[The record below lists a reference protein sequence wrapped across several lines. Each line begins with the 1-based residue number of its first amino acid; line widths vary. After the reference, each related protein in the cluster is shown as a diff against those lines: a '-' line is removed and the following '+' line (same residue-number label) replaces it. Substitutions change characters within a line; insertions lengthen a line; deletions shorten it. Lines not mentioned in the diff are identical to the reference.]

1 MNETMRWVDVTDFT
15 PQRVV
20 GTSPVISFQWLCDMM
35 KSRQRVV
42 LLNSNNAPVTG
53 IIGQIQ
59 AEDGSGKCWNVTVGE
74 RKVFVR
80 TV

>member
-1 MNETMRWVDVTDFT
+1 MNDTMYWRDISSR
-15 PQRVV
+15 RVF
-20 GTSPVISFQWLCDMM
+20 GQNPVVSFQWLCDMM

-42 LLNSNNAPVTG
+42 LLDSNGQPVGG
-53 IIGQIQ
+53 IIGQIA

-80 TV
+80 TN